1 MLTNKQLLL
10 IEYMI
15 TNPKATQEQLA
26 EMVGASR
33 KTIGRWCKLEE
44 FQNELKT
51 QLKDVWGD
59 LERNAIN
66 TMKNLVDEGSFQA
79 SKYVLDSLGYAPAQ
93 KIEADVKTDIV
104 INIEE

>member
-33 KTIGRWCKLEE
+33 KTIGRWQKLEE
-44 FQNELKT
+44 FQDELKT

>member
-33 KTIGRWCKLEE
+33 KTIGRWQKLEE